1 MLKRLPFALLAI
13 SFSVP
18 VVACLNAA
26 SSDEATSGD
35 ANMLTDADKAACNFG
50 FAETAADPADP
61 TFDPAGAKGVF
72 KSSRSFVF
80 GDATGDHHADLLM
93 VSGKGEVALFPGKGD
108 GHFDAPVKSVLTV
121 PNSSSARAL
130 ALAGTGDFD
139 GDGLKDF
146 VALQTVF
153 SIQPVAST
161 AGHYV
166 IGYGKADGTFSFVTL
181 PFSIPDGAATRL
193 AKWTA
198 IADLDGDG
206 RDEIVVAGTETEAIY
221 FGEANRKFTLVRS
234 PVKSSG
240 AATLTS
246 DRVLTFASAKTGLVV
261 NNSNHSWK
269 VTFAADRTPTVVD
282 SALAAPNLDMRLATD
297 LDGDDRPE
305 LTLFDPGHDKLTINP
320 LGANAPAPTKFV
332 KFPGTIV
339 DDVDFGIDLAHD
351 QKRELIYKTDDRK
364 LFAACG
370 YSATTQEIVGVEL
383 PVAYGDKTAV
393 IGTPDLNGDGKP
405 DFATFNFDT
414 KALKV
419 FLAAAPPPTVTQISY
434 YAEGFVPPAVDAGP
448 GDSGPIV
455 VTDAGT
461 DSGPSDDGG
470 PIVVTDAGP
479 HPTDAGADAAPK
491 DAGTKVDAGPKDAGT
506 KVDAGPKTDSGTTP
520 PGDDDDDDTT
530 SGDDDDS
537 SGPVKPKDAG
547 TKPSTKPSSSSSST
561 SGSVTVT
568 VKDKPAPEDDG
579 GCSTAPGRSSPTGS
593 IGLGAMV
600 ALFLLGGRRRRKA

>member
-18 VVACLNAA
+18 VVACLNGA
-26 SSDEATSGD
+26 SSEEATAGD

-50 FAETAADPADP
+50 FAATAADPTDP

-72 KSSRSFVF
+72 KTSRSFVF
-80 GDATGDHHADLLM
+80 GDATGDHHADLVM
-93 VSGKGEVALFPGKGD
+93 VSGKGEVSLFPGKGD
-108 GHFDAPVKSVLTV
+108 GHFDAPVKSVLPV
-121 PNSSSARAL
+121 PNSSTARAL
-130 ALAGTGDFD
+130 ALASTGDFD

-153 SIQPVAST
+153 SMQPVAAA

-166 IGYGKADGTFSFVTL
+166 VGYGKADGTFTFATL

-240 AATLTS
+240 TATLTS
-246 DRVLTFASAKTGLVV
+246 DRVLTFASAKSGLVV
-261 NNSNHSWK
+261 NNANHSWK

-282 SALAAPNLDMRLATD
+282 SPLTAPNLDMRLATD

-305 LTLFDPGHDKLTINP
+305 LTLFDPGNDKLTIQP

-339 DDVDFGIDLAHD
+339 DEVDFGIDLAPD
-351 QKRELIYKTDDRK
+351 QKHELIYKTDDRK

-393 IGTPDLNGDGKP
+393 IGTPDLDGDGKP

-414 KALKV
+414 KALRT
-419 FLAAAPPPTVTQISY
+419 FLAAPPPPSVTQISY
-434 YAEGFVPPAVDAGP
+434 YAEGYVPPAVDAGP

-455 VTDAGT
+455 VTDAG
-461 DSGPSDDGG
+461 PSDDGG
-470 PIVVTDAGP
+470 PIVVITDAGV
-479 HPTDAGADAAPK
+479 DAAPK
-491 DAGTKVDAGPKDAGT
+491 DAGPTLDAGPQDAGPK
-506 KVDAGPKTDSGTTP
+506 VEAGPKPIDSGTTP
-520 PGDDDDDDTT
+520 PGDDDDDTT
-530 SGDDDDS
+530 SGDDDDDTT
-537 SGPVKPKDAG
+537 GPAKPKDAG

-568 VKDKPAPEDDG
+568 VTPKPAPEDDG
-579 GCSTAPGRSSPTGS
+579 GCSTAPGHSSPTGS

-600 ALFLLGGRRRRKA
+600 ALFLVRARRRKTA